1 MKSQGFSQTP
11 PDIMEEYNGCS
22 VPQYTAYRPTGVYP
36 LISAYLMLGNDLIFT
51 DRIVLISSIKYAE
64 IVE

>member
-1 MKSQGFSQTP
+1 MGLSDYPSNSQKRLEGVAVGLF
-11 PDIMEEYNGCS
+11 
-22 VPQYTAYRPTGVYP
+22 VRYRPTGVYP
-36 LISAYLMLGNDLIFT
+36 LIFAYLMLGNDLIFT